1 MEEVFLPVVVV
12 GIIFVGLPWVVLHY
26 VTKWRTSS
34 SLTREDED
42 MLDSL
47 HDTAR
52 RLEERLITIERIVAA
67 DHPEFRPGASP
78 FAGAADTE
86 APRIHR
92 SN

>member
-1 MEEVFLPVVVV
+1 MEEVFLPIIVV

-67 DHPEFRPGASP
+67 DHPEFRPGPAP
-78 FAGAADTE
+78 YAGAADTG
-86 APRIHR
+86 PTRIHR

>member
-1 MEEVFLPVVVV
+1 MDESFYAIPIV
-12 GIIFVGLPWVVLHY
+12 GIIFVGLPWVILHY
-26 VTKWRTSS
+26 ITKWKTAS
-34 SLTREDED
+34 SLTREDEN

-67 DHPEFRPGASP
+67 DHPDFKPYQGAGETDP
-78 FAGAADTE
+78 AAY
-86 APRIHR
+86 RR